1 MITIVDYG
9 AGNIRSVQNA
19 CTALG
24 VPTIVTMS
32 ADEVLRAEKILLPGV
47 GAFGAAMRELA
58 LRGLIAPLTQ
68 RIREGV
74 PFLGICLGMQL
85 LFEESDENPD
95 VSGLGVITGRCVRVP
110 TPRVP
115 NIGWCK
121 TIVGCTD
128 EEQYFYYVHSFCV
141 VPCDTAVISM
151 REKESGFCAGVAAGN
166 IWGVQFHPEKSGDA
180 GLAFLKRW
188 CEQ

>member
-1 MITIVDYG
+1 VVTIVDYG

-58 LRGLIAPLTQ
+58 SRGLIAPLTQ

-85 LFEESDENPD
+85 LFEESDESPD
-95 VSGLGVITGRCVRVP
+95 ANGLGVIAGRCVRVP

-121 TIVGCTD
+121 TINGNA
-128 EEQYFYYVHSFCV
+128 EKEQYFYYVHSFCV
-141 VPCDTAVISM
+141 IPDDSAIVSM
-151 REKESGFCAGVAAGN
+151 REKESGFCAGVVAGN